1 MRILFIS
8 NMFPPYYAGGYEL
21 RCKDIAIGLHEK
33 GHKIKVITSDYCVNK
48 NTYIPKSQIDIPVER
63 YLYFRWR
70 YPKPN
75 LAEIGYNEWRD
86 YTYLKKKI
94 NSFKPEV
101 IFVWSCN
108 TLSNSVLAYLSEI
121 NNKGRYC
128 VVFDI
133 SDTWMVDWKLPPWSS
148 FWERNPDSS
157 IIKKIIKPLIKKI
170 VAKLSP
176 LHDVQL
182 ILKYGYFTSLSLK
195 AVYHKKV
202 FKAEHLPIIH
212 IGIAETFFINETGLI
227 KKPTFKYL
235 KILYLGRLIAHKGAL
250 TLIKSLPILKNNG
263 INFKASIVGK
273 MGIEPEYEKKMNT
286 ILENN
291 NLRESVTFSD
301 IVPRAEVLS
310 LLKEHHVVVFPS
322 IGHEA
327 FATVPLESMAAGVP
341 VISTPVG
348 GNKEYL
354 KNEENA
360 LVFDPGN
367 HNQLSSCIMRLIED
381 PELYNKLVI
390 NGKNYVNM
398 YHTSKKIIDK
408 TELYLK
414 SAFYNHNYNNI
425 KNRRDIA

>member
-1 MRILFIS
+1 
-8 NMFPPYYAGGYEL
+8 
-21 RCKDIAIGLHEK
+21 
-33 GHKIKVITSDYCVNK
+33 
-48 NTYIPKSQIDIPVER
+48 
-63 YLYFRWR
+63 
-70 YPKPN
+70 
-75 LAEIGYNEWRD
+75 
-86 YTYLKKKI
+86 
-94 NSFKPEV
+94 
-101 IFVWSCN
+101 
-108 TLSNSVLAYLSEI
+108 
-121 NNKGRYC
+121 
-128 VVFDI
+128 
-133 SDTWMVDWKLPPWSS
+133 
-148 FWERNPDSS
+148 
-157 IIKKIIKPLIKKI
+157 
-170 VAKLSP
+170 
-176 LHDVQL
+176 
-182 ILKYGYFTSLSLK
+182 
-195 AVYHKKV
+195 
-202 FKAEHLPIIH
+202 
-212 IGIAETFFINETGLI
+212 
-227 KKPTFKYL
+227 
-235 KILYLGRLIAHKGAL
+235 
-250 TLIKSLPILKNNG
+250 
-263 INFKASIVGK
+263 
-273 MGIEPEYEKKMNT
+273 MNT